1 MAEEEAPVAE
11 VMIRP
16 APEVDEEGNFK
27 DYQLNYALDLLT
39 GVIEMGQRQALLEA
53 AE

>member
-1 MAEEEAPVAE
+1 
-11 VMIRP
+11 MIRP
-16 APEVDEEGNFK
+16 APEVDEDGNFK

-39 GVIEMGQRQALLEA
+39 GIIEMEQRQALLDV